1 PAPCFFDPERG
12 YLTLPTS
19 PDAEWSK
26 RMRSEICC
34 QYRMGQISASLHR
47 YCVDCSWR
55 GNYFQTTVG
64 SLLQGLTEEERA
76 DIHLLLFITHT
87 DPNAHPAY
95 LEKWLSAAAD
105 TVLIYDLKAKEFE
118 HIK

>member
-1 PAPCFFDPERG
+1 
-12 YLTLPTS
+12 
-19 PDAEWSK
+19 
-26 RMRSEICC
+26 M
-34 QYRMGQISASLHR
+34 
-47 YCVDCSWR
+47 
-55 GNYFQTTVG
+55 
-64 SLLQGLTEEERA
+64 LQGLTEEERA

-118 HIK
+118 HIKRLEMEAGLSREMGLFDYTYLLMAAMS